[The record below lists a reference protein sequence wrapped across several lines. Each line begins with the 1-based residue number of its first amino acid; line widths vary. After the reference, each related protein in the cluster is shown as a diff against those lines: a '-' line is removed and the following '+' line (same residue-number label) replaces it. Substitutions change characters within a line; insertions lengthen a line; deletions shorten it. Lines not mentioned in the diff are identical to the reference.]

1 MIWITFATVLTVAY
15 GVVEME
21 FYAAGG
27 SGLSLETI
35 DCIPWVT
42 NTDEM

>member
-35 DCIPWVT
+35 DCIPCVT